1 VKAPDPLEITGLCGP
16 VEQHGGTAG
25 RPDAA
30 PEVTPPPSPPW
41 MSPNLIGQTRE
52 VWSAR
57 YGRMISE
64 REAAEILHNVRRLA
78 EAVLNDGRE
87 PKTP

>member
-1 VKAPDPLEITGLCGP
+1 
-16 VEQHGGTAG
+16 
-25 RPDAA
+25 
-30 PEVTPPPSPPW
+30 